1 VPALV
6 RLAHAGDAESIAA
19 IYGPYVR
26 DTAISF
32 EVEPPTADEVRTRL
46 RTVLAH
52 APSLVC
58 ERDGAVV
65 GYAYAGRFH
74 ARAAYQWTVETTLY
88 VGSADHRRGVGSAL
102 YAALLDALRTQGFRA
117 AVGVIALPNPASV
130 RFHERFA
137 FRRVGV
143 LPDVGW
149 KHGEWRDI
157 GWWRLELQD
166 LGNTP
171 EPPRPLAAVAGT
183 PAWDGMLARAAARLR

>member
-1 VPALV
+1 VTSRTPTRSRMPSCSSPRTSRVRSPARRSTSTPGTTFTSVAALV

-19 IYGPYVR
+19 IYEPYVR

-32 EVEPPTADEVRTRL
+32 EVEPPTADELRTRL

-52 APSLVC
+52 APWLVC

-102 YAALLDALRTQGFRA
+102 YAALLDALRAQGFRA
-117 AVGVIALPNPASV
+117 AVGVIALPHPASV
-130 RFHERFA
+130 
-137 FRRVGV
+137 
-143 LPDVGW
+143 
-149 KHGEWRDI
+149 
-157 GWWRLELQD
+157 
-166 LGNTP
+166 
-171 EPPRPLAAVAGT
+171 
-183 PAWDGMLARAAARLR
+183 